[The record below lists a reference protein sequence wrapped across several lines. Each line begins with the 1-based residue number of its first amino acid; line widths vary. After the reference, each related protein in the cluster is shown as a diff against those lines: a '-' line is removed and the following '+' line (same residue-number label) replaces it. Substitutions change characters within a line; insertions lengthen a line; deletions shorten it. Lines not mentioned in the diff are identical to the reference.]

1 MEMTLTGLP
10 AIPVEYIIGVAQT
23 KATAAQRRPYVS
35 LIEDWGK
42 EQNMELEA
50 SDALKRLGKK
60 PVKEVKDVLKYFNPR
75 YREPEQVKQ
84 LIKIIREIDETISAK
99 TEMWTWAH
107 VMRVMVDE
115 GILLKVKFNRFDEI
129 VCALVPGKMRDNVR
143 KNGDYNYLMGQE
155 MPWSQWGSN
164 FDYDLRNEKTICE
177 MIASKFGPLL
187 GYNIEM
193 EY

>member
-42 EQNMELEA
+42 EQNMVQEA
-50 SDALKRLGKK
+50 SDLLKRLRKNPEIDINK
-60 PVKEVKDVLKYFNPR
+60 MPKEITPE
-75 YREPEQVKQ
+75 YRDPQMARQ
-84 LIKIIREIDETISAK
+84 LIAIIREIDEIIS
-99 TEMWTWAH
+99 TNREMWTWAH

-115 GILLKVKFNRFDEI
+115 GIIFKVSVNRFDAI
-129 VCALVPGKMRDNVR
+129 ICSMIPGKGRDTVR
-143 KNGDYNYLMGQE
+143 KNGNYSYLMGQE